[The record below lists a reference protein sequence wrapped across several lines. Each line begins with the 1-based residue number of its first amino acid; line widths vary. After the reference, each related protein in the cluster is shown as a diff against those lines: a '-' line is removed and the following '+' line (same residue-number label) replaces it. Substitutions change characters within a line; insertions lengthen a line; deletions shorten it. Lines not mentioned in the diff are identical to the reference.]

1 MKNSKGLAIIGASGM
16 VGSDLIQSLK
26 SNFENVASIDRKNYD
41 RYRGTRFDAVI
52 NANGNSD
59 KVWAS
64 DHILDDFE
72 ASTTSVYATLFDFPC
87 KTYIY
92 ISSADIYPDHT
103 SKKATNES
111 KAINPEKLSAYGLH
125 KYLSECIVRNFMK
138 NYIILRC
145 PMILGIKLKKGP
157 IYDILSNSPLFVS
170 EKSAFQIITTY
181 ELARIIYF
189 LLTRNITKE
198 VFNVGGR
205 GTVLM
210 SKISDYVGRPV
221 NFPKGGKTHI
231 YEADVLKLHKMY
243 PLKTSAEYLQDF
255 LEEL

>member
-1 MKNSKGLAIIGASGM
+1 
-16 VGSDLIQSLK
+16 
-26 SNFENVASIDRKNYD
+26 
-41 RYRGTRFDAVI
+41 
-52 NANGNSD
+52 
-59 KVWAS
+59 
-64 DHILDDFE
+64 
-72 ASTTSVYATLFDFPC
+72 
-87 KTYIY
+87 
-92 ISSADIYPDHT
+92 
-103 SKKATNES
+103 
-111 KAINPEKLSAYGLH
+111 
-125 KYLSECIVRNFMK
+125 
-138 NYIILRC
+138 
-145 PMILGIKLKKGP
+145 MILGIKLKKGP

-231 YEADVLKLHKMY
+231 YETDVLKLHKMY
-243 PLKTSAEYLQDF
+243 ALKKSAEYLQDF